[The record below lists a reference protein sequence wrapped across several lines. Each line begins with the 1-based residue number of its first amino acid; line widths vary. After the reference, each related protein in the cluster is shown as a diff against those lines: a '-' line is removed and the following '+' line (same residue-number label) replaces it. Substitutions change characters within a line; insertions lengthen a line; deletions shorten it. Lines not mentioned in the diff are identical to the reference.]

1 MVVEDKE
8 ASVKNS
14 EVPES
19 ESEPVPEEPSP
30 KSDVP
35 EASNVAAAA
44 STDTN
49 PNKIPSHVPYLLI
62 GAGTASFAAYR
73 AIKARCSH
81 KDSSLNLC
89 TKFSKFLQR
98 PPC

>member
-1 MVVEDKE
+1 MVVEDTV
-8 ASVKNS
+8 ASVQSS
-14 EVPES
+14 EVP
-19 ESEPVPEEPSP
+19 VTEEPSP

-35 EASNVAAAA
+35 EASNVAA
-44 STDTN
+44 STDTI

>member
-1 MVVEDKE
+1 MVAEDTV
-8 ASVKNS
+8 ASVQSS
-14 EVPES
+14 ELP
-19 ESEPVPEEPSP
+19 ESEPVTEEPSP

-35 EASNVAAAA
+35 DSSNVAAAA
-44 STDTN
+44 STDTI